1 MLINFSAVT
10 IDLSIEEIDTLA
22 WEIDVATMEMNG
34 PIGNDIFNL
43 SWVSGLIND
52 MNMSYESLSFDST
65 FFITIFSS
73 IFFITLFGF
82 ILHIQV
88 TEGQKQEM
96 LRIKREVFRDKPEAD
111 NRNGDDLLYFKLCY
125 QYGSNNVNRKN
136 WHMYSSRWDKA
147 SLSSSEE
154 WRIFLALRNAQA
166 MGQLNKYGY
175 AIFLPRKQIKTL
187 DNKPALSSPVLI
199 SIIWEFERKNR

>member
-1 MLINFSAVT
+1 MKVQEVLFVMLINFSAVT

-73 IFFITLFGF
+73 IFFITL
-82 ILHIQV
+82 
-88 TEGQKQEM
+88 
-96 LRIKREVFRDKPEAD
+96 
-111 NRNGDDLLYFKLCY
+111 LL
-125 QYGSNNVNRKN
+125 
-136 WHMYSSRWDKA
+136 
-147 SLSSSEE
+147 
-154 WRIFLALRNAQA
+154 
-166 MGQLNKYGY
+166 
-175 AIFLPRKQIKTL
+175 
-187 DNKPALSSPVLI
+187 
-199 SIIWEFERKNR
+199 